1 MSTSNLYVSIDMEVS
16 QVIGGT
22 PNHCSIETQ
31 PYELPRNLSIFLGV
45 TSRSQLSST
54 KTAEESQKNH
64 WTVFQLVKGEKWPPC
79 PEWKPRSSSDVSWV
93 KLGWKKTSES
103 RCLFLWWN
111 SSSIRCLQAV
121 KKMSN
126 THAHK
131 EHQNGTLISRSIKKI
146 RTIWSVGKFRPLSSY
161 RPLVAPRP
169 SRASPKNSPGPHSA
183 MSTPCD
189 STSAV
194 PWWIITSFFGHADTA
209 QGATFWVTHI
219 DIQGTY
225 RLSWWSIYI

>member
-1 MSTSNLYVSIDMEVS
+1 MNSLSASKRWKVATMSRVKTKEFIRCLL
-16 QVIGGT
+16 G
-22 PNHCSIETQ
+22 ETR
-31 PYELPRNLSIFLGV
+31 L
-45 TSRSQLSST
+45 
-54 KTAEESQKNH
+54 
-64 WTVFQLVKGEKWPPC
+64 
-79 PEWKPRSSSDVSWV
+79 
-93 KLGWKKTSES
+93 KKTSES

-225 RLSWWSIYI
+225 RLSWWSIYIIS

>member
-1 MSTSNLYVSIDMEVS
+1 MTCPEI
-16 QVIGGT
+16 
-22 PNHCSIETQ
+22 C
-31 PYELPRNLSIFLGV
+31 IFLGV

-64 WTVFQLVKGEKWPPC
+64 WTIFQLVKGEKWPPC

-93 KLGWKKTSES
+93 KLGWKKHRRAAVPVVKFFINTLLASGKKNVKHPRSQRTSKWH
-103 RCLFLWWN
+103 LNFK
-111 SSSIRCLQAV
+111 IY
-121 KKMSN
+121 K
-126 THAHK
+126 
-131 EHQNGTLISRSIKKI
+131 KKI
-146 RTIWSVGKFRPLSSY
+146 RTIWSVGFFRPLSSY

-194 PWWIITSFFGHADTA
+194 PWWIITSLT
-209 QGATFWVTHI
+209 
-219 DIQGTY
+219 
-225 RLSWWSIYI
+225 RN